1 MINFLLD
8 DEQPSP
14 EIIDY
19 YRILYFG
26 SRRPEFH
33 YPEHVLKGYNTAKD
47 CKKYRFLFT

>member
-1 MINFLLD
+1 MDYDDKFLLD

-19 YRILYFG
+19 YRTLYFG

-33 YPEHVLKGYNTAKD
+33 YLKACQKKRYNTAK
-47 CKKYRFLFT
+47 RL